1 MPDKHRRFAGSGTLL
16 ILLLMVGVIVIGCRR
31 QADSVQ
37 GIAPRPELVKLT
49 AADIDLLRQEVRKQ
63 TEHLRAIADD
73 LESYV
78 RSGSSVDRELLLR
91 IESQVNSARS
101 RVERIE
107 VLLERV
113 ESASR

>member
-1 MPDKHRRFAGSGTLL
+1 MPGEHHRLASSGTLL
-16 ILLLMVGVIVIGCRR
+16 ILLLMVGVIVIGCKR
-31 QADSVQ
+31 QADSVV
-37 GIAPRPELVKLT
+37 GIAPRPELVELT

-63 TEHLRAIADD
+63 TEHLRTIADD
-73 LESYV
+73 LESYL
-78 RSGSSVDRELLLR
+78 RSGSSIDRELLLR

-107 VLLERV
+107 ALLERV